1 MANIPLINYINYL
14 PMMILFTIHLVLM
27 LLNKI
32 ELLKEKFV
40 TLLRLPVSFCCRFWF
55 LVSFRVK
62 EFLLLFMILIKSHC
76 LSHQI
81 YLLLKTCM
89 ILSMIILVWKSLVLP
104 ALFLV
109 HRYNVV
115 SCFIVLSYMYILVI
129 GVVNMDIIVMILK
142 Q

>member
-14 PMMILFTIHLVLM
+14 HMMILFTIHLVLM
-27 LLNKI
+27 LLNKM
-32 ELLKEKFV
+32 ELLKENFV
-40 TLLRLPVSFCCRFWF
+40 TLLRLPVSFCCQFWF

-81 YLLLKTCM
+81 CLLLKTCM
-89 ILSMIILVWKSLVLP
+89 ILSMIILVCKSLVLS

-109 HRYNVV
+109 HKYNVV
-115 SCFIVLSYMYILVI
+115 SCFIVLSYMCILVI
-129 GVVNMDIIVMILK
+129 GG
-142 Q
+142 